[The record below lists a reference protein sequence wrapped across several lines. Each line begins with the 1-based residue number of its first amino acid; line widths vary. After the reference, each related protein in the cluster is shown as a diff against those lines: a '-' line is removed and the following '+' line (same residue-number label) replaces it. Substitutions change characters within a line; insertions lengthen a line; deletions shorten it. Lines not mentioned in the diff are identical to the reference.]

1 MNKEMKDDYEK
12 ALKLYHK
19 GKLKKSLKCCE
30 EGVSRNLKNNSVLN
44 LKGLILYLKG
54 DLEGAITVWKI
65 NEDFNEDEMSKTYI
79 KDAEND
85 VEREREKEF
94 EKARNL
100 IKNLNIN
107 EAIESLK
114 ICKESDFNSI
124 QVNNLLAICEIRKG
138 EYDKSRE
145 YINKALEIDKFD
157 ENTLAI
163 KKDLEGF
170 TKVTN
175 NKLLLIILMVSI
187 ITISLVIV
195 SNLKNK
201 EDKLFSF
208 NNIVNGIEDK
218 DKSNEKIDLENNNGS
233 EIIEN
238 SNINKS
244 ESIQDIEDSKKSED
258 FIEGDISPEK
268 IEESYINASTYFDEE
283 NYIASKDS
291 LEKVVKQSY
300 ENHLNDDI
308 LFLIGSTYEKLGDI
322 KNCEKYFKEY
332 ISLYENGDYIEEV
345 YYKLALQYK
354 SIDIDKSRSYAQKL
368 IDNYPESMYNNEN
381 IDSILVN

>member
-1 MNKEMKDDYEK
+1 MNKEMKGDYEK

-19 GKLKKSLKCCE
+19 GELKKSLKCCE
-30 EGVSRNLKNNSVLN
+30 EGISKNLKNNSVLN

-65 NEDFNEDEMSKTYI
+65 NKDFNEDEMSKTYI
-79 KDAEND
+79 KDAGND
-85 VEREREKEF
+85 EEREKEF

-100 IKNLNIN
+100 IENFHIN
-107 EAIESLK
+107 EAIESLE
-114 ICKESDFNSI
+114 ICKESAFNSI

-138 EYDKSRE
+138 EYNKSRE
-145 YINKALEIDKFD
+145 YINKALDIDKFD

-163 KKDLEGF
+163 KKELEGF
-170 TKVTN
+170 TKVKN
-175 NKLLLIILMVSI
+175 NKLSVIILIVSI
-187 ITISLVIV
+187 ISISLILVF
-195 SNLKNK
+195 SLKNR
-201 EDKLFSF
+201 EDKLFNF
-208 NNIVNGIEDK
+208 NNIVNRIEDK
-218 DKSNEKIDLENNNGS
+218 SDENIDLENNNGN
-233 EIIEN
+233 ETTEN

-244 ESIQDIEDSKKSED
+244 ESVQDIEEPKKSED
-258 FIEGDISPEK
+258 FIDEYISPEK

-283 NYIASKDS
+283 NYIESKNS
-291 LEKVVKQSY
+291 LEQVVKQSY

-308 LFLIGSTYEKLGDI
+308 LFLIGSTYEKLEDI
-322 KNCEKYFKEY
+322 KNCEKYFEEY

-354 SIDIDKSRSYAQKL
+354 SIDIDKSKSYAQKL
-368 IDNYPESMYNNEN
+368 IYKYPESIYNNEN